1 MSFRTRFIA
10 CAICALLPLSAVA
23 EPKAGAYLAAR
34 QAAFAND
41 FGTSARYFTQAL
53 IGDPKNPYLLENA
66 MVSYVALGD
75 FTRAKP
81 IATIM
86 SQSGIKSQMAHIVLS
101 VDAAMQDDWDSVFSQ
116 LESGRGIG
124 PLVDGLTQS
133 WGYVGKGQMAAALKS
148 FDALT
153 ETAGL
158 GSYTLYNKALALSY
172 VGDFEGA
179 DAIFAGAPQNG
190 MRYNRR
196 SAIAHAQILS
206 QLDRNADALA
216 LIDGVFGPQTDP
228 TLVKMRAVL
237 NSNAKLPFTYVHSAQ
252 DGLSEV
258 YLIVA
263 QALLR
268 DGNDDYTLRY
278 ARAAVALNAA
288 NTDAVLLAADLL
300 ENLGQYDLAT
310 TTYITVAPSDPAHQ
324 SAEIGRSEALRK
336 AGRTEAAIETLQALA
351 RTYPNMPR
359 VHATAGDAHR
369 ENGDYESAKTS
380 YTKALALYDDADP
393 LRWFIYYTR
402 GIAHHTLD
410 DWPAAEADF
419 RAALVLRPDQ
429 PQVLN
434 YLGYSMVEL
443 GINMEEA
450 LGMIER
456 AMAAEPQNG
465 AIVDSLGWVLFQ
477 RGEFATAVGHLE
489 NAASLMPIDPIIN
502 DHLGDAYWAVG
513 RVIEA
518 EFQWNRALS
527 FDPLESDATR
537 IRRKL
542 EIGLDAVLAEEG
554 AAPLEVASGDD

>member
-1 MSFRTRFIA
+1 MA
-10 CAICALLPLSAVA
+10 CAICALLPLSAIA

-41 FGTSARYFTQAL
+41 FKAGARYFTQTL
-53 IGDPKNPYLLENA
+53 IGDPTNPYLLENA
-66 MVSYVALGD
+66 LVSYVALGD
-75 FTRAKP
+75 FERAKP

-86 SQSGIKSQMAHIVLS
+86 TQSGIKSQMAHIVLS
-101 VDAAMQDDWDSVFSQ
+101 VDAAAQDNWDHVFSQ
-116 LESGRGIG
+116 LESGLEIG

-133 WGYVGKGQMAAALKS
+133 WGYVGKGQMSAALES

-158 GSYTLYNKALALSY
+158 AAYSLYNKALALSY
-172 VGDFEGA
+172 VGDFESA
-179 DAIFAGAPQNG
+179 DAIFAGSPANG

-196 SAIAHAQILS
+196 SAIVHAQIMS
-206 QLDRNADALA
+206 QLGRNADALA

-228 TLVKMRAVL
+228 TLAKMRAVL
-237 NSNAKLPFTYVHSAQ
+237 VTDAVLPFTFVHNAR

-288 NTDAVLLAADLL
+288 NTDAVLLTANLL

-310 TTYITVAPSDPAHQ
+310 ATYSTVVPSDPAHQ
-324 SAEIGRSEALRK
+324 SAELGRSEALRK
-336 AGRTEAAIETLQALA
+336 AGRTGAAIEALQALA
-351 RTYPNMPR
+351 RAYPDMPR
-359 VHATAGDAHR
+359 VHATAGDAYR
-369 ENGDYESAKTS
+369 ESSDFKAAKTS

-393 LRWFIYYTR
+393 LRWFIHYTR
-402 GIAHHTLD
+402 GITYHTLN

-434 YLGYSMVEL
+434 YLGYSMVER

-450 LGMIER
+450 LGMIES
-456 AMAAEPQNG
+456 AVAAEPQNG

-477 RGEFATAVGHLE
+477 RGEFDTAVGHLE
-489 NAASLMPIDPIIN
+489 NAAALMPIDPIIN

-513 RVIEA
+513 RLIEA

-527 FDPLESDATR
+527 FDPLETDATR

-542 EIGLDAVLAEEG
+542 EIGLDAVLVEEG
-554 AAPLEVASGDD
+554 TAPLEVASGDN